1 MTQRAVAKAIEV
13 QILRLG
19 LTKTEVAT
27 RLGFTTVAPLTKRL
41 NGEIALDTTDIEN
54 IASALGLDPFDLLDQ
69 ARFERE
75 QSVAA

>member
-19 LTKTEVAT
+19 LTKTEVAN

-54 IASALGLDPFDLLDQ
+54 IAGVLSMDPFDLLDL
-69 ARFERE
+69 ARVERE